1 MALIPDRLKKKIK
14 NSICKNNPRHEILD
28 LSMDFCLYN
37 KIEGDYFEFGVW
49 KGDTFQYAFNAA
61 QKRDIQNM
69 RFCAFDSFEGFSQPM
84 HSDDIGLIKKH
95 DRTCSVEDFKKNI
108 IKHGVGLDKVSI
120 VPGWFSD
127 VLNDKAKE
135 KIISV
140 SKNKKAA
147 IVYMDCDLYEPS
159 ICALDFITNFITDGT
174 VLIFDNW
181 FYFRGNPKKGERKA
195 FYEWS
200 QKNKNKIVTDFYN
213 FGWHGH
219 SFIIN
224 L

>member
-1 MALIPDRLKKKIK
+1 MALIPDFLKKKIRD
-14 NSICKNNPRHEILD
+14 SICKTNPRHEILD

-49 KGDTFQYAFNAA
+49 RGDTFQYAFNAA
-61 QKRDIQNM
+61 QKHNISGM
-69 RFCAFDSFEGFSQPM
+69 HFFAFDSFEGFPQPM
-84 HSDDIGLIKKH
+84 HSDDIGLIKKN
-95 DRTCSVEDFKKNI
+95 DRACSKEDFEKNI
-108 IKHGVGLDKVSI
+108 VKHGVNLNNTSI
-120 VPGWFSD
+120 TSGWFSYT
-127 VLNDKAKE
+127 LNDKTKE
-135 KIISV
+135 KIVSV

-147 IVYMDCDLYEPS
+147 IIYMDCDLYEPS
-159 ICALDFITNFITDGT
+159 ICALDFMADLITDGT

-181 FYFRGNPKKGERKA
+181 FYFKGNPNKGERKA

-200 QKNKNKIVTDFYN
+200 QRNKNKTVTDFYN